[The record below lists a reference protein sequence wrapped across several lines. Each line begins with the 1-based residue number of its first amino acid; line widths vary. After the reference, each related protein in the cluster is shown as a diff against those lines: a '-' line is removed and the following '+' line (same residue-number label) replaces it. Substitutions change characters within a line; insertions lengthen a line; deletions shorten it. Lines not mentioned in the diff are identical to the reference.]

1 MNHTLSHNTSI
12 RKLETEY
19 YQSYSADR
27 YINTDDSSFHILTPF
42 NKEYINRD
50 NQHHGHIEQYIQLI
64 NDVIEHTLKIKR
76 YDILSYYHDHNNSP
90 SVRSLHTAKLLFLID
105 GLFYYYNIYD
115 DQLLLV
121 SHSEI
126 DSSIY
131 KRDRLYIF
139 GLSDVLNLTRFYSE
153 FSLYASFLDA
163 GHLLYNV
170 KNVLVNKNIDFLQ
183 FKKFNSKYLFENINI
198 DSRYCY
204 ASFAIEISP
213 EYKENQKM
221 DKKAYVTARDKR
233 LSVAHNELR
242 PTKYLEEI
250 LAHYNSSID
259 MEESYVNTNHIPSF
273 QLTSK
278 LIRNSAHTTIGNHN
292 YGEKFG
298 QFNPVD
304 VLTILKKSKSL
315 FSSNGMEYCFLIK
328 TDKGEY
334 VYWSDITCT
343 NLAIDFRKIMYD
355 DHKFFDFKT
364 YNIVFLCFSDRN
376 KVVENGLK
384 NHLIPASE
392 MMQLVALYS
401 SSVGYAF
408 RPMKN
413 HHDHYLKNILTL
425 GEQYE
430 INFMGVVCNSP
441 IQQLSYYLK

>member
-1 MNHTLSHNTSI
+1 MNHTLFHNTSI
-12 RKLETEY
+12 RKLEKDY

-27 YINTDDSSFHILTPF
+27 YLNTDDSSFHILTPF
-42 NKEYINRD
+42 SKEYINKD
-50 NQHHGHIEQYIQLI
+50 NQRYGHIEQYTQLI
-64 NDVIEHTLKIKR
+64 HDVIEHTLKIKR

-105 GLFYYYNIYD
+105 GLFYYYHIYD

-121 SHSEI
+121 SQSEI
-126 DSSIY
+126 DASIY
-131 KRDRLYIF
+131 MKDRLYIF

-153 FSLYASFLDA
+153 FSLYASLLDA

-183 FKKFNSKYLFENINI
+183 LQKFNSNYLYENIHI
-198 DSRYCY
+198 DSRYSY
-204 ASFAIEISP
+204 VSFALEISP
-213 EYKENQKM
+213 EYKESQLM
-221 DKKAYVTARDKR
+221 ERIPYVTGHDKR
-233 LSVAHNELR
+233 LSVDHNELK
-242 PTKYLEEI
+242 PTKYLKEI
-250 LAHYNSSID
+250 LAQYNSSLDREGRFI
-259 MEESYVNTNHIPSF
+259 NTHEIPSF
-273 QLTSK
+273 QLTST

-292 YGEKFG
+292 YGEKFE

-304 VLTILKKSKSL
+304 VLTILKDSKRI

-328 TDKGEY
+328 SDIGEY
-334 VYWSDITCT
+334 IYWSDLTRT
-343 NLAIDFRKIMYD
+343 NLEIDFRKIMYD

-364 YNIVFLCFSDRN
+364 YNIVFLCFSDKN
-376 KVVENGLK
+376 KVIENGLQ
-384 NHLIPASE
+384 NQLITASE

-401 SSVGYAF
+401 SSISYAF

-413 HHDHYLKNILTL
+413 HNDYYLKNILTL
-425 GEQYE
+425 DEQYE